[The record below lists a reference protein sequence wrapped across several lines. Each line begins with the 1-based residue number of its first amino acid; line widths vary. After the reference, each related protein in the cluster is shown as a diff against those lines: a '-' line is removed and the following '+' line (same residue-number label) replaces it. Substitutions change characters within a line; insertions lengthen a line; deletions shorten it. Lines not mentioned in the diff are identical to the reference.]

1 MRAFLLTLLFSFFGF
16 GLGQSLWLETG
27 LAYKETTTSEY
38 ASALEF
44 GVRGVYPLSR
54 TVGLY
59 AAGAYS
65 RNGFVGDAGGWVSFR
80 PGLEDPLG
88 LQAHVG
94 AGLTYV
100 SGVGGAGG
108 GVGLALSG
116 ALTYEL
122 RRGLDAALVY
132 THRPLLQGNGRLSQA
147 FDVSAGLRIDL

>member
-27 LAYKETTTSEY
+27 LVYKETTTSEY
-38 ASALEF
+38 ASAIEF

-65 RNGFVGDAGGWVSFR
+65 RNGFVGDAGSWVSFR

-100 SGVGGAGG
+100 SGVGGAG
-108 GVGLALSG
+108 
-116 ALTYEL
+116 
-122 RRGLDAALVY
+122 AA
-132 THRPLLQGNGRLSQA
+132 
-147 FDVSAGLRIDL
+147 SAWL